1 MQSGGTKMTEIHA
14 SINGRPVTVEKGT
27 TILDAAKQ
35 QQVEIP
41 TLCYH
46 PDLPATAACGI
57 CVVKVKGM
65 NKMLRACCTPIEEG
79 MEIITHDS
87 EIVDVRRTVIE
98 LIISR
103 HHDECLQCG
112 RNNNCE
118 LQRFAAEFGIREERF
133 DDIVPDIP
141 RDDSTGAIVLDPQK
155 CIKCGRC
162 IEVCQEVQDIWAL
175 SFLGR
180 GFDTRFAPAGDVS
193 LMESPCVKCGQCS
206 AHCPTGAIFEFD
218 DTQKVWNALDDPKT
232 YCVVQIAP
240 AVRVAL
246 GEEFGYEPG
255 TNLTKKIYT
264 ALRRLGFDAVFDTT
278 FSADVTIVE
287 EAAEFVSRFTK
298 QSSRPLPLITTCCPS
313 WIDYMEKF
321 YPDMIPHFSTC
332 KSPQQM
338 LSSLAKT
345 YYADQQKIDPKK
357 MNVISIMPC
366 TSKKYEISRTEE
378 MFSSGY
384 QDTDVVI
391 TTREFAR
398 MIKQSGID
406 FEHLPDSDADSLLGQ
421 YSGAGVIFGTT
432 GGVMEAALRTAHY
445 NITGENLHEID
456 FKQIRGLDGVKQTTV
471 EIDGKKIRVAV
482 AHGLGNVAT
491 VLNQVRNA
499 KKNGEPVPFDFIEV
513 MACPGGCIGGGGQ
526 PYGVT
531 NEVRLKRAN
540 GLYSDDEQNKVRFS
554 HENLMIKKLYKEFLG
569 KPSSEKAVDLL
580 HCHYV
585 DRSKDMFG

>member
-1 MQSGGTKMTEIHA
+1 MTEIHA
-14 SINGRPVTVEKGT
+14 SINGRPVTVDQGT
-27 TILDAAKQ
+27 TILDAARK

-41 TLCYH
+41 TLCHH

-79 MEIITHDS
+79 MEIITHDP

-133 DDIVPDIP
+133 DDIVPDIS

-180 GFDTRFAPAGDVS
+180 GFSTRFAPAGDVS
-193 LMESPCVKCGQCS
+193 LMDSPCVKCGQCS
-206 AHCPTGAIFEFD
+206 AHCPTGAIFEYD
-218 DTQKVWNALDDPKT
+218 DTQKVWNALDDLDT

-246 GEEFGYEPG
+246 GEEFGYGPG
-255 TNLTKKIYT
+255 TNLTKKIYM

-287 EAAEFVSRFTK
+287 EATEFVSRFTK

-345 YYADQQKIDPKK
+345 YYADEQKIAPENMK
-357 MNVISIMPC
+357 VISIMPC

-445 NITGENLHEID
+445 NITGENLPEID
-456 FKQIRGLDGVKQTTV
+456 YHQIRGLDGVKATTV

-491 VLNQVRNA
+491 VLNKVRDA
-499 KKNGEPVPFDFIEV
+499 KKSGGEIPFDFIEV

-531 NEVRLKRAN
+531 NEVRMKRAN
-540 GLYSDDEQNKVRFS
+540 GLYEDDEDNKVRFS
-554 HENLMIKKLYKEFLG
+554 HENPMIKKLYKEFLE
-569 KPSSEKAVDLL
+569 KPSSKKAHELL

>member
-1 MQSGGTKMTEIHA
+1 MQVNAT
-14 SINGRPVTVEKGT
+14 INGRAVTVEKGT
-27 TILDAAKQ
+27 TIFDAAKH
-35 QQVEIP
+35 QQVKIP

-46 PDLPATAACGI
+46 PDLTATAACGI
-57 CVVKVKGM
+57 CVVKVKGF
-65 NKMLRACCTPIEEG
+65 NKMIRSCCTPIEEG
-79 MEIITHDS
+79 MEIITHDA

-118 LQRFAAEFGIREERF
+118 LQRLASEFGIRQERF

-141 RDDSTGAIVLDPQK
+141 RDNSTGTLVLDPQK
-155 CIKCGRC
+155 CVKCGRC
-162 IEVCQEVQDIWAL
+162 IEVCQDVQNIWAL

-180 GFDTRFAPAGDVS
+180 GFETRFAPAGDVS
-193 LMESPCVKCGQCS
+193 LIESPCIKCGQCS
-206 AHCPTGAIFEFD
+206 AHCPTGAIFEYD
-218 DTQKVWNALDDPKT
+218 DTQKVWNELDNPDT
-232 YCVVQIAP
+232 FCVVQIAP

-246 GEEFGYEPG
+246 GELFDYKPG
-255 TNLTKKIYT
+255 TNLTKKIYQS
-264 ALRRLGFDAVFDTT
+264 LRRLGFDAVFDTT
-278 FSADVTIVE
+278 FSADVTIME
-287 EAAEFVSRFTK
+287 EAAEFVSRFSK
-298 QSSRPLPLITTCCPS
+298 KSNRPLPLITSCCPS
-313 WIDYMEKF
+313 WIDFMEKF

-345 YYADQQKIDPKK
+345 YYSEKKKIDPEK
-357 MNVISIMPC
+357 MKVISIMPC
-366 TSKKYEISRTEE
+366 TSKKYEIARTEE

-384 QDTDVVI
+384 QDTDIVI

-398 MIKQSGID
+398 MIKQSGINFD
-406 FEHLPDSDADSLLGQ
+406 HLPDSEADSLLAD
-421 YSGAGVIFGTT
+421 YSGAGVIFGAT
-432 GGVMEAALRTAHY
+432 GGVMEAALRTAYY
-445 NITGENLHEID
+445 NITGKNLQNIE
-456 FKQIRGLDGVKQTTV
+456 FTKIRGLDGVKQTVVDIAGTH
-471 EIDGKKIRVAV
+471 IRVAV

-491 VLNQVRNA
+491 VLDSVRNA
-499 KKNGEPVPFDFIEV
+499 INEGKPSPYDFIEV

-531 NEVRLKRAN
+531 NDVRLLRSN
-540 GLYSDDEQNKVRFS
+540 GLYSDDEHNKIRCS
-554 HENLMIKKLYKEFLG
+554 HENPMIKKLYKEFLKEPG
-569 KPSSEKAVDLL
+569 SKKAHDLL